1 MSEFS
6 ITIDGK
12 EVSVPAGKTVFQ
24 AAADAGIYIPNLCAH
39 PDLPPSGE
47 CGLCLVEVEGQGEP
61 VLSCTAKVSEGMV
74 VRTDTPELRQR
85 QRQALIRLLSQ
96 HPSACLTCWRKE
108 RCKPFDICLRNV
120 SVTER
125 CVTCPKNGRC
135 ELQIVADF
143 LDVRM
148 QDIPYEYR
156 SLPVNRDNP
165 FFDLDYNLC
174 IACGRCVRACGD
186 LRGIKALDFVEMNGY
201 KVAGP
206 RKNNDHKGSGCKF
219 CFTCV
224 EVCPTGALVD
234 REARFHDVP
243 NWEAYVVPCR
253 DACPAHIDI
262 PRYIYLIAQGK
273 YSEALGVIREKVP
286 FPGVLGRV
294 CVHPCEQACRRGV
307 LNDPICIKFLKRFA
321 ADNDSGLWKQYS
333 KVASPTGKKV
343 AVVGSG
349 PAGLTAAF
357 YLAKLGHKVTVFEAL
372 PQPGGMMRVG
382 IPAYRLPR
390 AILDAEIREI
400 ESVGVEI
407 RTNTRV
413 ESVDELFNDGYQAV
427 FLALGAHRGTKMDVE
442 GEDSP
447 GVMDGVTFLR
457 RVSLGMEVKIGKR
470 IAVIGG
476 GNAAIDCS
484 RTALRLGANEVTII
498 YRRTRAEMPA
508 APEEVEEALHEGVK
522 IIFLAAPSKITV
534 RNGHLELECIRM
546 ELGEPDASGRR
557 RPVPVKGSEFVME
570 FDNIIASIG
579 QVPEIPKGF
588 GVEVRRGEVIKV
600 DAKTL
605 ATNVKGVFA
614 GGDVVLGP
622 ASVIQA
628 IAQGR
633 QAASSIDKYLGGN
646 GIIDETLV
654 PFEKANP
661 YFGSEEGFADR
672 RRPEMP
678 SIGLDKRLAGFAEV
692 ELGYDEMTARAEA
705 RRCLRCDARLE
716 LSRPV
721 LPPVRVKSI
730 QNEVSPCIK

>member
-1 MSEFS
+1 MSEFT
-6 ITIDGK
+6 ITIDDK
-12 EVSVPAGKTVFQ
+12 QVSVSAGITVFQ
-24 AAADAGIYIPNLCAH
+24 AAVSAGIYIPSLCAH
-39 PDLPPSGE
+39 PDLPSSGD
-47 CGLCLVEVEGQGEP
+47 CGLCLVEVEGQSEP
-61 VLSCTAKVSEGMV
+61 ILSCTTKVADGMV
-74 VRTDTPELRQR
+74 VRTDTPGLRQK
-85 QRQALIRLLSQ
+85 QRQALIKILSQ
-96 HPSACLTCWRKE
+96 HPNACLTCWRKE
-108 RCKPFDICLRNV
+108 RCQPFDICLRSV

-135 ELQIVADF
+135 ELQLVADF
-143 LDVRM
+143 LDVEM
-148 QDIPYEYR
+148 QELPYEYR

-174 IACGRCVRACGD
+174 IACGRCIRACND

-206 RKNNDHKGSGCKF
+206 RKNNDHKDSGCKF

-234 REARFHDVP
+234 REARFRDIP

-273 YSEALGVIREKVP
+273 YSEALAVIREKVP

-294 CVHPCEQACRRGV
+294 CVHPCEQACRRGA
-307 LNDPICIKFLKRFA
+307 LNEPICIKFLKRFA
-321 ADNDSGLWKQYS
+321 ADNDSGLWKQS
-333 KVASPTGKKV
+333 SRVAPPTGKKV

-372 PQPGGMMRVG
+372 PLPGGMMRVG

-390 AILDAEIREI
+390 AILDAEIKEI

-407 RTNTRV
+407 RTNIRV
-413 ESVDELFNDGYQAV
+413 ESLDTLFNEGYDAV
-427 FLALGAHRGTKMDVE
+427 FLALGAHRGTKMGVD

-457 RVSLGMEVKIGKR
+457 QVSLGMPVKIGKR

-484 RTALRLGANEVTII
+484 RTALRLGAEAVTII

-522 IIFLAAPSKITV
+522 IIFLAAPSKITAK
-534 RNGHLELECIRM
+534 NGHIELECIRM

-557 RPVPVKGSEFVME
+557 RPVPVKGSEFTME
-570 FDNIIASIG
+570 FDNVIASIG
-579 QVPEIPKGF
+579 QVPDVPRGL
-588 GVEVRRGEVIKV
+588 GVEVGRGDVIKV
-600 DAKTL
+600 NARTL
-605 ATNVKGVFA
+605 ETSIKGVFA

-633 QAASSIDKYLGGN
+633 QAASYIDKYLGGS
-646 GIIDETLV
+646 GVIDEVLV
-654 PFEKANP
+654 PLEKAEP
-661 YFGSEEGFADR
+661 YFGSEEGFAER
-672 RRPEMP
+672 RRAKMP
-678 SIGLDKRLAGFAEV
+678 SIGIEERLAGFTEV
-692 ELGYDEMTARAEA
+692 ELGYDEAVARAEA
-705 RRCLRCDARLE
+705 SRCLRCDARLQ
-716 LSRPV
+716 LSRPI
-721 LPPVRVKSI
+721 LPPVKVKRV
-730 QNEVSPCIK
+730 

>member
-1 MSEFS
+1 MNKFTIS
-6 ITIDGK
+6 IDGR
-12 EVSVPAGKTVFQ
+12 EISVKAGTTIFESAV
-24 AAADAGIYIPNLCAH
+24 AAGIYIPSLCAH
-39 PDLPPSGE
+39 PDLPPSGD
-47 CGLCLVEVEGQGEP
+47 CGLCLVEVEGQAEP
-61 VLSCTAKVSEGMV
+61 LLACTTKVAENMV
-74 VRTDTPELRQR
+74 VRTDTPELRKK
-85 QRQALIRLLSQ
+85 QRQALMKLLSE
-96 HPSACLTCWRKE
+96 HPNACLTCWRVE
-108 RCKPFDICLRNV
+108 RCKPFDICLRSV

-135 ELQIVADF
+135 ELQMVADF
-143 LDVRM
+143 LDVKM
-148 QDIPYEYR
+148 QDIPYKYR
-156 SLPVNRDNP
+156 GLPVNRDNP

-174 IACGRCVRACGD
+174 IACGRCVHACGE
-186 LRGIKALDFVEMNGY
+186 LRGIKALDFIEMNGY

-206 RKNNDHKGSGCKF
+206 QRNNDHKDSGCKF

-224 EVCPTGALVD
+224 EVCPTGALID
-234 REARFHDVP
+234 REARFRDVP

-262 PRYIYLIAQGK
+262 PRYIYLIAQGR
-273 YSEALGVIREKVP
+273 YSEALAVIREKVP

-321 ADNDSGLWKQYS
+321 ADNDTGLWKQS
-333 KVASPTGKKV
+333 SRVAPPTGKKV

-357 YLAKLGHKVTVFEAL
+357 YLAKLGHSVTVFEAL

-390 AILDAEIREI
+390 AVLDAEIGEI
-400 ESVGVEI
+400 KNVGVEI
-407 RTNTRV
+407 RTNTKV
-413 ESVDELFNDGYQAV
+413 ESLDTLFKEGYQAV
-427 FLALGAHRGTKMDVE
+427 FLALGAHRGTRMGVE

-457 RVSLGMEVKIGKR
+457 QVSLGMEVKIGR
-470 IAVIGG
+470 RVAIIGG

-484 RTALRLGANEVTII
+484 RTALRLGSQEVVIV

-522 IIFLAAPSKITV
+522 IIFLAAPSRITV
-534 RNGHLELECIRM
+534 KDGHIELECIRM
-546 ELGEPDASGRR
+546 ELGAPDASGRR
-557 RPVPVKGSEFVME
+557 RPVPVKGSEFTME
-570 FDNIIASIG
+570 FDNVIASIG
-579 QVPEIPKGF
+579 QVSEIPAGF
-588 GVEVRRGEVIKV
+588 GVAVGRGDVIKV
-600 DAKTL
+600 DAATL
-605 ATNVKGVFA
+605 ATNIKGVFA

-633 QAASSIDKYLGGN
+633 QAASSIDKYLGGS
-646 GIIDETLV
+646 GIIDEALI
-654 PFEKANP
+654 PFEKASP
-661 YFGSEEGFADR
+661 YFGSEEGFVDR
-672 RRPEMP
+672 LQPQMP
-678 SIGLDKRLAGFAEV
+678 CLGLSERLGGFAEV
-692 ELGYDEMTARAEA
+692 ELGYEEPTAREEA
-705 RRCLRCDARLE
+705 KRCLRCDARLQ

-721 LPPVRVKSI
+721 LPPVKVKS
-730 QNEVSPCIK
+730 V

>member
-1 MSEFS
+1 MSEFT
-6 ITIDGK
+6 ITINNK
-12 EVSVPAGKTVFQ
+12 QVSVSAGMTVFE
-24 AAADAGIYIPNLCAH
+24 AAVSAGIYIPSVCVH
-39 PDLPPSGE
+39 PDLPPSGD
-47 CGLCLVEVEGQGEP
+47 CGLCLVEIEGHAEP
-61 VLSCTAKVSEGMV
+61 VLACTTKVAENMT
-74 VRTDTPELRQR
+74 VRTDTADLRQR
-85 QRQALIRLLSQ
+85 QRDALIRLLSQ
-96 HPSACLTCWRKE
+96 HPNACLTCWRKE
-108 RCKPFDICLRNV
+108 RCKPFDICLRSV

-135 ELQIVADF
+135 ELQMVADF

-148 QDIPYEYR
+148 QDISYEYR

-174 IACGRCVRACGD
+174 IACGRCVRACGE
-186 LRGIKALDFVEMNGY
+186 LRGIKALDFIEINGY

-206 RKNNDHKGSGCKF
+206 RRNNDHKDSGCKF

-234 REARFHDVP
+234 REARFRDIP
-243 NWEAYVVPCR
+243 DWETYVVPCR

-262 PRYIYLIAQGK
+262 PRYIYLIAQGR
-273 YSEALGVIREKVP
+273 YSEALAVIREKVP

-321 ADNDSGLWKQYS
+321 ADNDTGLWKQSS
-333 KVASPTGKKV
+333 KVAPPTGKRV

-357 YLAKLGHKVTVFEAL
+357 YLAKLGHSVTVFEAL

-390 AILDAEIREI
+390 AVLDAEIREI
-400 ESVGVEI
+400 ENVGVEI
-407 RTNTRV
+407 RTNTKV
-413 ESVDELFNDGYQAV
+413 ESLDTLFQEGYQAV
-427 FLALGAHRGTKMDVE
+427 FLALGAHRGTRMGVE

-457 RVSLGMEVKIGKR
+457 QVSLGMEVKIGR
-470 IAVIGG
+470 RVAIIGG

-484 RTALRLGANEVTII
+484 RTALRLGSQEVVII

-522 IIFLAAPSKITV
+522 IIFLAAPSRITIKD
-534 RNGHLELECIRM
+534 GQIELECIRM
-546 ELGEPDASGRR
+546 ELGAPDASGRR
-557 RPVPVKGSEFVME
+557 RPVPIKGSEFIME
-570 FDNIIASIG
+570 FDNVIASIG
-579 QVPEIPKGF
+579 QVSEIPAGF
-588 GVEVRRGEVIKV
+588 GVAVGRGDVIKV
-600 DAKTL
+600 DAATL
-605 ATNVKGVFA
+605 ATNIKGVFA

-633 QAASSIDKYLGGN
+633 QAASSIDKYLGGS
-646 GIIDETLV
+646 GIIDEALI
-654 PFEKANP
+654 PFEKASP
-661 YFGSEEGFADR
+661 YFGSEEGFVDR
-672 RRPEMP
+672 RQPQMP
-678 SIGLDKRLAGFAEV
+678 CLGPSERLGGFAEV
-692 ELGYDEMTARAEA
+692 ELGYEESTAREEA
-705 RRCLRCDARLE
+705 RRCLRCDARLQ

-721 LPPVRVKSI
+721 LPPVKVKS
-730 QNEVSPCIK
+730 V